1 MKTRNLTLPAL
12 VLAVGLL
19 GSAVTTA
26 PALADEAMPRSP
38 GCVTYS
44 EYKRA
49 KSGMTIAQVAKLFGT
64 KGKQSSKSSSFGIT
78 VEIRSYDG
86 CTQFGVVSVLYTNGR
101 LDTKSQAGL

>member
-1 MKTRNLTLPAL
+1 MKKRIFSAAVCVGMVSAL
-12 VLAVGLL
+12 GLVGPT
-19 GSAVTTA
+19 SAVTASET
-26 PALADEAMPRSP
+26 LRSK

-49 KSGMTIAQVAKLFGT
+49 KSGMTIAEVAKLFGT